1 MIDKE
6 IFFRE
11 ITLRICSSLEINV
24 AIERVF
30 GYLKEHLPLD
40 AMGLDILDP
49 KLGTIRHVARYP
61 ANKTKSPE
69 ILALPEKLWTWA
81 QGLREP
87 VLMDSLPVGDLGME
101 MIPLVKME
109 GNSDLVLPLRIERK
123 LVGLLILRARGE
135 RRYGCE
141 HAKLLEGVMKP
152 FALALANAMAHEE
165 MLSYRNSLVDDNRF
179 LKEELKKFSGLDE
192 VVGASAGLRHVMEL
206 VHQVAPLANKVL
218 LLGETGTGKEVIAN
232 AIHSL
237 SPRAEGPF
245 VKVNCGAIPESLIDS
260 ELFGH
265 EKGAFS
271 GAIAGREGRFERAD
285 GGTLFLDEI
294 GELPPQAQ
302 TRLLRVLQNQKVERV
317 GGSRLIHVDARI
329 IVATHQNL
337 ERLVQEGRFRE
348 DLWYRLN
355 VFPITIPPLRQRTE
369 DVPALTRYFL
379 STKSRELGL
388 RKPPPISPGALQRLM
403 HYRWPGNVRELENLV
418 ERELI
423 RNRDGT
429 LTFDS
434 LLPDLKAAKTSAA
447 KAALPPQANLDEAM
461 TSHIVAALEAAKG
474 KIHGPGGAA
483 EILGINANTL
493 RNRMNKLGILYGKK
507 KKHT

>member
-1 MIDKE
+1 MVDKE

-24 AIERVF
+24 AIERAF
-30 GYLKEHLPLD
+30 DYLNKHLPLD
-40 AMGLDILDP
+40 SLCLDVLDP
-49 KLGTIRHVARYP
+49 KLGTIRHVALYP
-61 ANKTKSPE
+61 AENQKFSE
-69 ILALPEKLWTWA
+69 ILALPENLWRWA
-81 QGLREP
+81 QGLQEP
-87 VLMDSLPVGDLGME
+87 ILMDSLPVGDPGME
-101 MIPLVKME
+101 MIPLVKLE
-109 GNSDLVLPLRIERK
+109 DNSDLVLPLRIERK

-135 RRYGCE
+135 HRYGRE
-141 HAKLLEGVMKP
+141 HLKLLEGVMKP
-152 FALALANAMAHEE
+152 FALALANALAHEE
-165 MLSYRNSLVDDNRF
+165 VRNYRDSLIEDNRF
-179 LKEELKKFSGLDE
+179 LQGELKKGTGFDE

-206 VHQVAPLANKVL
+206 VEQVAPLANKIL

-237 SPRAEGPF
+237 SPRAKGPF

-271 GAIAGREGRFERAD
+271 GAVAVREGRFERAD

-294 GELPPQAQ
+294 GELPLQAQ
-302 TRLLRVLQNQKVERV
+302 TRLLRVLQNQEVERV
-317 GGSRLIHVDARI
+317 GGGRLIQVDTRI
-329 IVATHQNL
+329 IAATHQNL

-355 VFPITIPPLRQRTE
+355 VFPITIPPLRQRAE

-388 RKPPPISPGALQRLM
+388 RNPPPISPGALQRLM

-423 RNRDGT
+423 RNRDGI
-429 LTFDS
+429 LAFDS
-434 LLPDLKAAKTSAA
+434 LLSDLEAAKASAPR
-447 KAALPPQANLDEAM
+447 AALPPQANLDEAM
-461 TSHIVAALEAAKG
+461 TSHIVSALEAAKG

-483 EILGINANTL
+483 ELLGINANTL

-507 KKHT
+507 KKYA